1 MLDTAL
7 DTYNTFLD
15 GIKKTYTGTI
25 KPSIFTR
32 LINDWGID
40 EWLRHNVSEN
50 EGVDVTQKQVDDLQM
65 LKVIT
70 DGSMTYNGD
79 IMYPITPDTSNGYY
93 FSKPD
98 GITPINNLSAST
110 KVYPKYL
117 RKTGIKFKLTYVNNI
132 CNLTGISDYL
142 KAQVMRDGQQ
152 EIIEDNYYLK
162 PTDDNLYYKQ
172 INNKFNLITGTQSTG
187 YCMRLEYLRYPRP
200 FYFDTNRNVKS
211 CITIDSNAIGV
222 GTVQVTF
229 TTSLGAYVSLVV
241 NIANNDSKYVIAKN
255 IYDSIINNHAL
266 PTSVTN
272 FTTLNLNTICVGQY
286 GYDGVATI
294 VTTGV
299 AIPYTIITGTN
310 VSDVNIELPE
320 QQRREVVESAVRIY
334 LERVTDLRYK
344 TYLTEATIRDSAK
357 K

>member
-93 FSKPD
+93 FSKLD
-98 GITPINNLSAST
+98 GITPINNLSAFT

-117 RKTGIKFKLTYVNNI
+117 RKRGIKFKLTYVNNI

-172 INNKFNLITGTQSTG
+172 INDKFNLITGTQSTG

-222 GTVQVTF
+222 GTLQVTF

-255 IYDSIINNHAL
+255 IYDSIINNPAL
-266 PTSVTN
+266 PTSV
-272 FTTLNLNTICVGQY
+272 
-286 GYDGVATI
+286 
-294 VTTGV
+294 
-299 AIPYTIITGTN
+299 
-310 VSDVNIELPE
+310 
-320 QQRREVVESAVRIY
+320 
-334 LERVTDLRYK
+334 
-344 TYLTEATIRDSAK
+344 
-357 K
+357 